1 MGNLIYGIHA
11 VNEAINAGKEIDKI
25 FIKNDLKGEAGKEL
39 RARAKQLRIPVMRV
53 PIEKLNRIT
62 RNNHQG
68 IIAFV
73 SEITYFDIEDLL
85 PQIYDEGKTPLI
97 ILLDKITDTRNLGA
111 IARTAECAGVN
122 AIVVPAKGSAL
133 ITSDSIKTS
142 AGALLKIPVCRA
154 HNIYET
160 VDYLLDYGLQLVS
173 ASEKADKM
181 IYDVDFTIPTV
192 IVMGNEEKGVTRE
205 ILNKS
210 TEKVKIPM
218 IGEIE
223 SLNVSV
229 ATGIIVYEA
238 VRQRTKWTY
247 HFSLQYKFPIAL
259 VSHSNKAFPITEW
272 LKCSIAKVLNC

>member
-1 MGNLIYGIHA
+1 MSNLIYGIHA

-25 FIKNDLKGEAGKEL
+25 FIKNDLTGNSGKEL
-39 RARAKQLRIPVMRV
+39 RERAKQLRIPVMRV

-62 RNNHQG
+62 QKNHQG
-68 IIAFV
+68 IIAFI
-73 SEITYFDIEDLL
+73 SEIAYFDIEDLL

-111 IARTAECAGVN
+111 IARTAECASVD
-122 AIVVPAKGSAL
+122 AIIVPAKGSAL
-133 ITSDSIKTS
+133 ITSDAIKTS

-154 HNIYET
+154 KNLYDT

-173 ASEKADKM
+173 ATEKAEKM

-210 TEKVKIPM
+210 TEKVKIPI
-218 IGEIE
+218 IGDIK

-238 VRQRTKWTY
+238 IRQRTK
-247 HFSLQYKFPIAL
+247 L
-259 VSHSNKAFPITEW
+259 V
-272 LKCSIAKVLNC
+272 

>member
-25 FIKNDLKGEAGKEL
+25 FIKNDLTGNAGKEL
-39 RARAKQLRIPVMRV
+39 RVRAKQLRIPVMRV

-62 RNNHQG
+62 QKNHQG

-73 SEITYFDIEDLL
+73 SEITYFDIEYLL

-122 AIVVPAKGSAL
+122 AIIVPAKGSAL

-142 AGALLKIPVCRA
+142 AGALLNIPVCRA
-154 HNIYET
+154 QNLYDT

-173 ASEKADKM
+173 ATEKADKY

-210 TEKVKIPM
+210 TAKVKIPI

-229 ATGIIVYEA
+229 ATGIVVYEA
-238 VRQRTKWTY
+238 IRQR
-247 HFSLQYKFPIAL
+247 LI
-259 VSHSNKAFPITEW
+259 
-272 LKCSIAKVLNC
+272 

>member
-1 MGNLIYGIHA
+1 
-11 VNEAINAGKEIDKI
+11 
-25 FIKNDLKGEAGKEL
+25 
-39 RARAKQLRIPVMRV
+39 
-53 PIEKLNRIT
+53 
-62 RNNHQG
+62 
-68 IIAFV
+68 
-73 SEITYFDIEDLL
+73 
-85 PQIYDEGKTPLI
+85 
-97 ILLDKITDTRNLGA
+97 
-111 IARTAECAGVN
+111 
-122 AIVVPAKGSAL
+122 
-133 ITSDSIKTS
+133 
-142 AGALLKIPVCRA
+142 LLKIPVCRA

-173 ASEKADKM
+173 ATEKADKM

-238 VRQRTKWTY
+238 VRQRTK
-247 HFSLQYKFPIAL
+247 
-259 VSHSNKAFPITEW
+259 
-272 LKCSIAKVLNC
+272 

>member
-1 MGNLIYGIHA
+1 MGNLVYGIHA
-11 VNEAINAGKEIDKI
+11 VNEAINTGKEIDKI
-25 FIKNDLKGEAGKEL
+25 FIKNDLKGDAGKEL

-133 ITSDSIKTS
+133 ITSDAIKTS
-142 AGALLKIPVCRA
+142 AGALLTIPVCRA

-173 ASEKADKM
+173 ATEKADKM

-210 TEKVKIPM
+210 TAKVKIPI

-238 VRQRTKWTY
+238 IRQRTT
-247 HFSLQYKFPIAL
+247 
-259 VSHSNKAFPITEW
+259 
-272 LKCSIAKVLNC
+272 

>member
-1 MGNLIYGIHA
+1 MSNLIYGIHA
-11 VNEAINAGKEIDKI
+11 VEEAIKAGKEIDKI
-25 FIKNDLKGEAGKEL
+25 FMKNDLKGVSSKKL
-39 RARAKQLRIPVMRV
+39 REHAKQLRIPVMRV
-53 PIEKLNRIT
+53 PIEKINRIT
-62 RNNHQG
+62 LKNHQG
-68 IIAFV
+68 VIAFV

-85 PQIYDEGKTPLI
+85 PQIYDEGKVPLI

-122 AIVVPAKGSAL
+122 AIIVPAKGSAL

-154 HNIYET
+154 KNLYDT
-160 VDYLLDYGLQLVS
+160 VDYLLEYGLQLVS
-173 ASEKADKM
+173 ATEKANKY

-210 TEKVKIPM
+210 TEKVKIPI

-229 ATGIIVYEA
+229 AAGIITYEA
-238 VRQRTKWTY
+238 IRQRTTK
-247 HFSLQYKFPIAL
+247 
-259 VSHSNKAFPITEW
+259 
-272 LKCSIAKVLNC
+272 